1 MKLRTIASSVVI
13 SAASAFAGDW
23 QQWRGPEFNGTS
35 PEKNLPSKWSQTEGV
50 KWSLD
55 LPGIS
60 GATPIVS
67 GGLVFVMSPDPEN
80 KQWLI
85 AVDRKTG
92 KVAWKQNIAG
102 GALAKG
108 RGNSTS
114 PSPVTD
120 GETVWTIVGTGQLAA
135 FDFSGKE
142 IWKRDLAKDYGKFNI
157 NWVYGSSP
165 TLFGG
170 KLYVLVL
177 QRTPADGSYPGIE
190 DADKGPRE
198 SYLLAL
204 DPKTGKTL
212 WKHIRPTDAEQET
225 QETYATVIPHT
236 VGGPGGKAQLLIAG
250 GDYLTG
256 HDPETGAELWRGGGI
271 NNKKGLS
278 GGGFMRLVPSAVVSE
293 NIALVCGPKQS
304 AAIGYRMNATGD
316 ISTSGRAWTFDEK
329 NTPDTCTPA
338 ALGGK
343 FYVFN
348 GDKQVMTCLDAK
360 TGTKVW
366 QESFGLDRSAKGSE
380 IFRASP
386 TIADGKIYNI
396 GERATAV
403 VQNLADGKVIFT
415 TSMGGGDA
423 TRSTISVSDG
433 NLFIRTSEKLWCIG
447 K

>member
-1 MKLRTIASSVVI
+1 MKLHTLASLLAI
-13 SAASAFAGDW
+13 TTATASAGDW
-23 QQWRGPEFNGTS
+23 QQWRGPAFNGTS
-35 PEKNLPSKWSQTEGV
+35 PEKNLPSKWTQTEGV

-67 GGLVFVMSPDPEN
+67 GERVFVMSPDPEN

-92 KVAWKQNIAG
+92 KVAWKQNLAD

-120 GETVWTIVGTGQLAA
+120 GKTVWALVGTGQLAA
-135 FDFSGKE
+135 FDFSGKQV
-142 IWKRDLAKDYGKFNI
+142 WARDLGKDYGKFNI

-165 TLFGG
+165 LLFGG

-177 QRTPADGSYPGIE
+177 QRTPADGSYPGITE
-190 DADKGPRE
+190 ADKGDRE

-204 DPKTGKTL
+204 DPATGKTL
-212 WKHIRPTDAEQET
+212 WKHIRPTDAEQESM
-225 QETYATVIPHT
+225 ETYATPIPHT
-236 VGGPGGKAQLLIAG
+236 VGGKVQLLISG
-250 GDYLTG
+250 GDCLTG
-256 HDPETGAELWRGGGI
+256 HDAETGAELWRGGGI
-271 NNKKGLS
+271 NNKKGLG
-278 GGGFMRLVPSAVVSE
+278 GGGFMRLVPSAVAWE

-304 AAIGYRMNATGD
+304 PAIAYRMDGKGD
-316 ISTSGRAWTFDEK
+316 ISTSGVAWKFDEK

-338 ALGGK
+338 AFGGK
-343 FYVFN
+343 FYALN
-348 GDKQVMTCLDAK
+348 GDKQIMTCLDAK
-360 TGTKVW
+360 TGAKVW
-366 QESFGLDRSAKGSE
+366 QESFTLDRGKGME

-415 TSMGGGDA
+415 TSMGAGDA
-423 TRSTISVSDG
+423 TRSSIAVSDG
-433 NLFIRTSEKLWCIG
+433 HLFIRTSEKLWCIG

>member
-1 MKLRTIASSVVI
+1 MKLHTLASLVVVTT
-13 SAASAFAGDW
+13 ATAFAGDW

-92 KVAWKQNIAG
+92 KVAWKQNIAD

-114 PSPVTD
+114 PSAVTD
-120 GETVWTIVGTGQLAA
+120 GKIVWALVGTGQLAA

-142 IWKRDLAKDYGKFNI
+142 VWRRDLAKDYGKFNI

-165 TLFGG
+165 LLHGG

-177 QRTPADGSYPGIE
+177 QRTPAEGGYPGIE
-190 DADKGPRE
+190 DKDKGDRE

-212 WKHIRPTDAEQET
+212 WKHVRPTDAEQET

-236 VGGPGGKAQLLIAG
+236 VGGKVQLLIAG

-271 NNKKGLS
+271 NNKKGQG
-278 GGGFMRLVPSAVVSE
+278 GGGFMRLVPSAVASGD
-293 NIALVCGPKQS
+293 IALVCGPKQS
-304 AAIGYRMNATGD
+304 AAIAYRMTGKGD
-316 ISTSGRAWTFDEK
+316 ITEKGRAWIFDEK

-338 ALGGK
+338 AFGGK
-343 FYVFN
+343 FYALN
-348 GDKQVMTCLDAK
+348 GDKQIMTCLDAK
-360 TGTKVW
+360 TGAKVW
-366 QESFGLDRSAKGSE
+366 QEGFGIERTKGLE

-403 VQNLADGKVIFT
+403 VQNLADGKVLATIP
-415 TSMGGGDA
+415 MGGGDA
-423 TRSTISVSDG
+423 TRSTIAVSDG